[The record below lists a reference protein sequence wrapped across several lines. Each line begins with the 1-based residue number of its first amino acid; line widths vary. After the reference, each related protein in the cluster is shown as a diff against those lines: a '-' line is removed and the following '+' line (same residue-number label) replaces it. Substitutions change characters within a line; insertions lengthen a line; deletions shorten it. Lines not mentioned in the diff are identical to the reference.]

1 MFDKSIVLNFKISG
15 QEFAIGTAISVFSG
29 ILLNL
34 NSNDFSLL
42 IMQASGA
49 FSLLALLGFA
59 AGLVFFVMGFHKL
72 FYKSLFSNEA
82 NLYMSLPVSNLQVVL
97 SKVLVGSFWLLIF
110 LAVLIFSVFTAVTKE
125 INLLDFLVG
134 SFLVEGMPAEKIGS
148 HMVFLLWADI
158 ISMLVFS
165 ATLLFAIILANTRRV
180 KRFKIGMNILIV
192 LGCFAIN
199 GMIFQNINQK
209 LEYSILSLI
218 LPLAMLSLFIYLSTS
233 LLTKRYNLS

>member
-42 IMQASGA
+42 LRQASGI
-49 FSLLALLGFA
+49 FSLISLVGFA
-59 AGLVFFVMGFHKL
+59 AALVFFAMGFHKL
-72 FYKSLFSNEA
+72 YYKSLFSNEA
-82 NLYMSLPVSNLQVVL
+82 NLYMSLPVSNLQVVV
-97 SKVLVGSFWLLIF
+97 SKIFVASFWLIIF
-110 LAVLIFSVFTAVTKE
+110 LAILVFSVFAAIIKE
-125 INLLDFLVG
+125 ANLLNFLVG
-134 SFLVEGMPAEKIGS
+134 SFLVEGIPAERIGS

-158 ISMLVFS
+158 ISILVFS

-180 KRFKIGMNILIV
+180 KRFKIGVNILIV

-199 GMIFQNINQK
+199 GLIFQNINQK
-209 LEYSILSLI
+209 LEYSLLSLV
-218 LPLAMLSLFIYLSTS
+218 LPLAMLSLFTYLSTS
-233 LLTKRYNLS
+233 LLTKSYNLE